1 MGSRLDDVLKILL
14 VVLLIAL
21 VIYGVTRLVERRG
34 IKPPLRRE
42 PPRIVAPDDDP
53 DFLWDLDRRKR
64 HPGPKSNPRADPS
77 PPDPTGDDETDT
89 P

>member
-1 MGSRLDDVLKILL
+1 MLKILL
-14 VVLLIAL
+14 VVLLVAV

-34 IKPPLRRE
+34 ITRPTLRRQ
-42 PPRIVAPDDDP
+42 PPRMVAPDDDP

-64 HPGPKSNPRADPS
+64 HPGPRSNPQADPS
-77 PPDPTGDDETDT
+77 PPDDDEPDL

>member
-1 MGSRLDDVLKILL
+1 MLKILL
-14 VVLLIAL
+14 VVLLIAV
-21 VIYGVTRLVERRG
+21 VIYGVTRVVERRG
-34 IKPPLRRE
+34 IKPPTMRRE

-64 HPGPKSNPRADPS
+64 HPGPKSDPKADPS
-77 PPDPTGDDETDT
+77 PPDPASDDETDT